1 MVLAFLSSYPRLA
14 HQLQFFHFGLGS
26 LVLRSHTFI
35 PETGHVACSGGFQGF
50 GVPNPSLNSDPA
62 CIAFALS
69 QRLASSASFIA
80 SAQAGPVS
88 FLR

>member
-1 MVLAFLSSYPRLA
+1 MVLAFISSYPRLA
-14 HQLQFFHFGLGS
+14 YQLQFFHFGLGS

-62 CIAFALS
+62 CIAFRSLS
-69 QRLASSASFIA
+69 TSRFLGFVQRLG
-80 SAQAGPVS
+80 AGGAG
-88 FLR
+88 